1 MHHVLDQ
8 LCLSAPLNLSECHP
22 ECLSGCLS
30 EYLYHQ
36 GVQRLYRGVRGE
48 LPPAFWDKDGLGMI
62 SAVDNGFMSTSRNER
77 TPISYMQG
85 EFNVLWEL
93 AASDPSDDA
102 YHCGADISML
112 SQFEHE
118 DEVLFPPNTML
129 IVRPAPLSNIAGPK
143 FSIGTKVYVQRS
155 NGEETLGTVHEYHTR
170 RQQYTIALPA
180 GENKFAFE
188 SMMRA
193 ADPNWKPADPKAAAA
208 ADPKAAAAA
217 AAAATAD
224 KTKEF
229 STARSRSI
237 ARKELSMHEF
247 DQKSG
252 NAWMRVHVRPCFV

>member
-1 MHHVLDQ
+1 
-8 LCLSAPLNLSECHP
+8 
-22 ECLSGCLS
+22 
-30 EYLYHQ
+30 
-36 GVQRLYRGVRGE
+36 
-48 LPPAFWDKDGLGMI
+48 MI

-129 IVRPAPLSNIAGPK
+129 IVRPAPLS
-143 FSIGTKVYVQRS
+143 
-155 NGEETLGTVHEYHTR
+155 
-170 RQQYTIALPA
+170 
-180 GENKFAFE
+180 
-188 SMMRA
+188 
-193 ADPNWKPADPKAAAA
+193 

-229 STARSRSI
+229 STARTRSI
-237 ARKELSMHEF
+237 ARKELSTHEF

>member
-1 MHHVLDQ
+1 M
-8 LCLSAPLNLSECHP
+8 PLSEC
-22 ECLSGCLS
+22 LSECLS
-30 EYLYHQ
+30 EYLPHQ
-36 GVQRLYRGVRGE
+36 GVRRLYRGVRGE

-62 SAVDNGFMSTSRNER
+62 SAVDNGFMSTSKKER

-93 AASDPSDDA
+93 DASDPSDDA

-112 SQFEHE
+112 SQFQHE

-129 IVRPAPLSNIAGPK
+129 IVRPAPLSSIAGPK

-155 NGEETLGTVHEYHTR
+155 NGEETLGTVHEYHAR
-170 RQQYTIALPA
+170 RQQYTIALP
-180 GENKFAFE
+180 GGVNKFAYE
-188 SMMRA
+188 SMMRP

-208 ADPKAAAAA
+208 A
-217 AAAATAD
+217 AATTD

-229 STARSRSI
+229 STKQSREI
-237 ARKELSMHEF
+237 ARKELSTHEH
-247 DQKSG
+247 DHKSG